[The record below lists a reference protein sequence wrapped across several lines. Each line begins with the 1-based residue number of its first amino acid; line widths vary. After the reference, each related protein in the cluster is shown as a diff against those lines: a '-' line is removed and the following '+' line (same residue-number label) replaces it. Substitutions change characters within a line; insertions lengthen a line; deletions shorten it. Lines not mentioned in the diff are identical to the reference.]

1 MASNSIG
8 HFGANFLQAFQAA
21 RQGKEDREDRKK
33 ERDAKMK
40 LFELQMKREQAA
52 AAQAEEQMRA
62 REQVYAQLGGFRGPT
77 PYGGIDES
85 GAMGGANAPHGGVGP
100 VRAPFMP
107 QPTSLTELLADPNGA
122 LLLLQAGMLKPDDIM
137 AQEGARANR
146 AMVERLMGGGGA
158 AGGME
163 LTGVKIGPN
172 GQLMPDFGLPQITSP
187 QAVDTPEGPRLR
199 TFNPRTGATVA
210 DLGAPKEEKRTPE
223 EAGRISGLLQ
233 AQEIGAGVREKII
246 KPDGSVN
253 RALVMTAFGKVP
265 GSQGRTLRNDMGIAV
280 DAVLRARTGAGVN
293 NEELRQVVDQF
304 MPSPLD
310 GDAGIVSK
318 MDRFDQFVNGALDV
332 ATLPPRVRKALEGQ
346 QRQPQGGG
354 KVIDFSELPD

>member
-1 MASNSIG
+1 MANG
-8 HFGANFLQAFQAA
+8 NLGNFAGNFFQAFTQARA
-21 RQGKEDREDRKK
+21 AKAQREDDKK
-33 ERDAKMK
+33 ERDARVK
-40 LFELQMKREQAA
+40 LFEIQMKREQVAA
-52 AAQAEEQMRA
+52 NQAEEQARA
-62 REQVYAQLGGFRGPT
+62 REQLFAQ
-77 PYGGIDES
+77 
-85 GAMGGANAPHGGVGP
+85 MAPQQVPNP
-100 VRAPFMP
+100 VPPLIRAPG
-107 QPTSLTELLADPNGA
+107 QPEMVPGGKGMGLTDLLADPQSAA
-122 LLLLQAGMLKPDDIM
+122 LLLRSGMIKPDDIM

-158 AGGME
+158 VGGME

-187 QAVDTPEGPRLR
+187 QSVDTPEGPRLR

-233 AQEIGAGVREKII
+233 AQQIGTGVREKII

-265 GSQGRTLRNDMGIAV
+265 GSEGRTLRNDMGIAV

-293 NEELRQVVDQF
+293 AEELRQVVDQF

-310 GDAGIVSK
+310 SDAGIVSK

-332 ATLPPRVRKALEGQ
+332 ATLPPKIKKALQGQ
-346 QRQPQGGG
+346 QATQGAR
-354 KVIDFSELPD
+354 VIDFSELPD

>member
-1 MASNSIG
+1 MLEKPVRSVPRRAAISAGSRTMASNIG
-8 HFGANFLQAFQAA
+8 HFGANFLQAFTAA
-21 RQGKEDREDRKK
+21 RRAKEDREDAKK

-40 LFELQMKREQAA
+40 LYELQLKKEQAGLV
-52 AAQAEEQMRA
+52 QAEEQAKA
-62 REQVYAQLGGFRGPT
+62 REELFGRMGPQQVPNPVPQMLRPPGAPETVSGKT
-77 PYGGIDES
+77 P
-85 GAMGGANAPHGGVGP
+85 
-100 VRAPFMP
+100 
-107 QPTSLTELLADPNGA
+107 SLTELLADP
-122 LLLLQAGMLKPDDIM
+122 QAAMLMLRSGMVKPDDIM

-158 AGGME
+158 TNGME

-246 KPDGSVN
+246 KPDGTVN

-280 DAVLRARTGAGVN
+280 DAVLR
-293 NEELRQVVDQF
+293 
-304 MPSPLD
+304 
-310 GDAGIVSK
+310 
-318 MDRFDQFVNGALDV
+318 
-332 ATLPPRVRKALEGQ
+332 
-346 QRQPQGGG
+346 
-354 KVIDFSELPD
+354 

>member
-1 MASNSIG
+1 MARFDIG
-8 HFGANFLQAFQAA
+8 SFAGNFMQAFQQA
-21 RQGKEDREDRKK
+21 QGLK
-33 ERDAKMK
+33 AQQK
-40 LFELQMKREQAA
+40 LQKDELKHKTALYELQLKREQMGLTR
-52 AAQAEEQMRA
+52 EEDQDKA
-62 REQVYAQLGGFRGPT
+62 RRQLF
-77 PYGGIDES
+77 DMVS
-85 GAMGGANAPHGGVGP
+85 GTALAPNPVPPMLRPPGAPETVPGKAL
-100 VRAPFMP
+100 
-107 QPTSLTELLADPNGA
+107 SLTDLLADPQNAA
-122 LLLLQAGMLKPDDIM
+122 LLLRSGMIKPDDIL

-146 AMVERLMGGGGA
+146 AMVERVMGGGGTA
-158 AGGME
+158 GME

-172 GQLMPDFGLPQITSP
+172 GQLMPDFGQPQVTSP
-187 QAVDTPEGPRLR
+187 QAIDTPGGPRLQ
-199 TFNPRTGATVA
+199 TFNPRTGAMVA

-233 AQEIGAGVREKII
+233 AQQIGTGVREKIV
-246 KPDGSVN
+246 KPDGSIN

-265 GSQGRTLRNDMGIAV
+265 GSEGRTLRNDMGIAV

-293 NEELRQVVDQF
+293 AEELRQVVDQF

-310 GDAGIVSK
+310 SDDGIKSK

-346 QRQPQGGG
+346 QRQQGPQGGA